1 MYEVDKMTSTAIVRA
16 IPIVVSFALIIL
28 CATPV
33 LVFYRVCTH
42 AKLELEVCN
51 NDKDCI

>member
-1 MYEVDKMTSTAIVRA
+1 MYEVDKMTSTEIVRA
-16 IPIVVSFALIIL
+16 IPIVVSLALIIL

-42 AKLELEVCN
+42 AKVELDVCN